1 MVPFFFFLIRQL
13 KIRLQMWSKAIPRQE
28 SFVGWLH
35 CSVDVQQWLEM
46 IILEAAINYKLKNCL
61 FVKYSSEFC

>member
-1 MVPFFFFLIRQL
+1 
-13 KIRLQMWSKAIPRQE
+13 MWSKAIPRQE

-61 FVKYSSEFC
+61 FVKQSSEFC